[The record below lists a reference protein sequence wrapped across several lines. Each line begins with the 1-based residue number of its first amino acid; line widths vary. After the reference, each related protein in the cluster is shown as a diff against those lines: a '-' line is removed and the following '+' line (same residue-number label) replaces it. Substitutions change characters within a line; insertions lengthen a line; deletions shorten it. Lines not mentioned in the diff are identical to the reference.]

1 LFINHGLHG
10 LHGFFNHEAHEE
22 HEEKLDRITG
32 LTEIMFLPAWCSW
45 QNLLLKPALS
55 QVIAFVHKVI
65 KMTFSRSW
73 LKTVIVSRKD
83 AQNAQKSAKNDQK
96 SAL

>member
-1 LFINHGLHG
+1 
-10 LHGFFNHEAHEE
+10 
-22 HEEKLDRITG
+22 
-32 LTEIMFLPAWCSW
+32 MFLPAWCSW

-73 LKTVIVSRKD
+73 LKTVPVNLIERREHREIINNVVIFE
-83 AQNAQKSAKNDQK
+83 
-96 SAL
+96 LFYG